1 MTSSRARL
9 AWTLLAVGLLGA
21 ALAPLLPFG
30 LPNSLAYLAIAGLGL
45 FMSVLGARLARGGR
59 RKVWVAIAVGQTF
72 YILGDVLWVLFES
85 VLHIEPFP
93 SVADLAYLSW
103 YPMVALGLMF
113 LAREQYRAGRA
124 AMLDAAII
132 STGLAVLITEFLVI
146 PVAFGEGNQPL
157 SQLVA
162 AAYPAGDLLMLSVL
176 IGVFTSGAGRGF
188 SFWALATGLGVF
200 LAADIQYVLVIASG
214 DDLSLWLD
222 TLWLG
227 GYLVVGFAGLH
238 PSSGR
243 AAEPSP
249 SREAR
254 FTALRLAF
262 LGLALGLSTV
272 TEALR
277 HLTGHE
283 GISPVVLAGGALS
296 IALVLARM
304 WDLLQTLHRQSRQLE
319 ALARSDSLTG
329 IANRRTWDHELAR
342 AIDVAGERGWPL
354 AVAIID
360 LDHFKRFN
368 DSYGHVLGDLVLKE
382 TAAAWSEMVEAKG
395 FLARYGGE
403 EFTVILPDTTAEK
416 AAADLDGLRRVMPH
430 EQTCSIG
437 FALWDGEECEDSLV
451 SRADQALYHAKH
463 HGRNRIAFHDGQHT
477 RDAGRR
483 DPDPVLT

>member
-1 MTSSRARL
+1 MGL
-9 AWTLLAVGLLGA
+9 VGAG
-21 ALAPLLPFG
+21 LAPLLPFG
-30 LPNSLAYLAIAGLGL
+30 LPNSLAYLAIAGVGL
-45 FMSVLGARLARGGR
+45 FMSVQGARLARSGR
-59 RKVWVAIAVGQTF
+59 RRVWVTIAAGQTAYF
-72 YILGDVLWVLFES
+72 LGDVLWVVFES
-85 VLHIEPFP
+85 VLHIDPFP

-103 YPMVALGLMF
+103 YPMMALGLAF

-124 AMLDAAII
+124 ALLDAAII
-132 STGLAVLITEFLVI
+132 STGLAVLITEFVVI
-146 PVAFGEGNQPL
+146 PVAFDGGGELL

-162 AAYPAGDLLMLSVL
+162 ASYPAGDLLMLSVL

-188 SFWALATGLGVF
+188 SFWALVTGLGVF
-200 LAADIQYVLVIASG
+200 LAADIQYVLVIAAG

-222 TLWLG
+222 TLWLA
-227 GYLVVGFAGLH
+227 GYLVVGFAALH
-238 PSSGR
+238 PSSNR
-243 AAEPSP
+243 VTEPSP

-262 LGLALGLSTV
+262 LGLALGLSPV

-277 HLTGHE
+277 HLTGRD
-283 GISPVVLAGGALS
+283 GISPVVLVGGALS

-329 IANRRTWDHELAR
+329 VANRRTWDHELAR
-342 AIDVAGERGWPL
+342 SLDAAGRHRMPLVVAM
-354 AVAIID
+354 ID

-368 DSYGHVLGDLVLKE
+368 DTHGHVLGDLVLKE
-382 TAAAWSEMVEAKG
+382 AAAGWSEMLEERG

-403 EFTVILPDTTAEK
+403 EFTVILPDVGIEQ
-416 AAADLDGLRRVMPH
+416 AAAELDELRRATPH

-437 FALWDGEECEDSLV
+437 FALWDGEESVDELV
-451 SRADQALYHAKH
+451 SRADQALYHAKR
-463 HGRNRIAFHDGQHT
+463 HGRNQIAVHDGQQT

-483 DPDPVLT
+483 DADPALTACAE